1 MAHDLIWNVIAVLLQ
16 MNRDTAV
23 EESSLLCDDTQ
34 FVVRLEGTNHPYPQE
49 NSGNSCKHGIKV
61 RVDINAHLY
70 PVLATVATVFLGIGM
85 ISTLKANHKLGVIAE
100 QAALFNSCVAVH
112 LEENS
117 NYVPDEV
124 VSHCNGGPEP
134 TAR

>member
-1 MAHDLIWNVIAVLLQ
+1 MAPPPTCMCGDGLMWPGEPSIATSPVVSLDLMGNV
-16 MNRDTAV
+16 RD
-23 EESSLLCDDTQ
+23 Q
-34 FVVRLEGTNHPYPQE
+34 
-49 NSGNSCKHGIKV
+49 
-61 RVDINAHLY
+61 INAHLY

-112 LEENS
+112 LEENP

-134 TAR
+134 GVF

>member
-1 MAHDLIWNVIAVLLQ
+1 MWPGEPSIATLPIVSLDLMGNV
-16 MNRDTAV
+16 RD
-23 EESSLLCDDTQ
+23 Q
-34 FVVRLEGTNHPYPQE
+34 
-49 NSGNSCKHGIKV
+49 
-61 RVDINAHLY
+61 INAHLY

-117 NYVPDEV
+117 NYVTDEV

>member
-1 MAHDLIWNVIAVLLQ
+1 MLQGGPPMARFPVVSLDLMGNA
-16 MNRDTAV
+16 RD
-23 EESSLLCDDTQ
+23 Q
-34 FVVRLEGTNHPYPQE
+34 
-49 NSGNSCKHGIKV
+49 
-61 RVDINAHLY
+61 INAHLY

-85 ISTLKANHKLGVIAE
+85 ISTLRANHKLGVIAE

-112 LEENS
+112 LDENP

-124 VSHCNGGPEP
+124 VSHCNGGAEP

>member
-1 MAHDLIWNVIAVLLQ
+1 MAPPPTCACGDGLMWPGEPSIATLPVVSLDLMGNV
-16 MNRDTAV
+16 RD
-23 EESSLLCDDTQ
+23 Q
-34 FVVRLEGTNHPYPQE
+34 
-49 NSGNSCKHGIKV
+49 
-61 RVDINAHLY
+61 INAHLY

-112 LEENS
+112 LEENP

-134 TAR
+134 GVF

>member
-1 MAHDLIWNVIAVLLQ
+1 MWPGEPSIATLPVVSLDLMGNV
-16 MNRDTAV
+16 RD
-23 EESSLLCDDTQ
+23 Q
-34 FVVRLEGTNHPYPQE
+34 
-49 NSGNSCKHGIKV
+49 
-61 RVDINAHLY
+61 INAHLY

-112 LEENS
+112 LEENP

-134 TAR
+134 GVF

>member
-1 MAHDLIWNVIAVLLQ
+1 MWPREPSIATLLIVSLDLMGNV
-16 MNRDTAV
+16 RD
-23 EESSLLCDDTQ
+23 Q
-34 FVVRLEGTNHPYPQE
+34 
-49 NSGNSCKHGIKV
+49 
-61 RVDINAHLY
+61 INAHLY
-70 PVLATVATVFLGIGM
+70 PVVATVATVFLGIGM

-112 LEENS
+112 LEENP

-124 VSHCNGGPEP
+124 VSHCNGGAEP